1 MVRTTVDLD
10 DSVLAA
16 ARALARDTKMTL
28 GEAISELAKRGLRSA
43 RIPVSRDSFPIFP
56 VSEDAPSLTLDQV
69 NEHRDDS

>member
-1 MVRTTVDLD
+1 M
-10 DSVLAA
+10 
-16 ARALARDTKMTL
+16 LARKGTQNRHCGQRVALVETG
-28 GEAISELAKRGLRSA
+28 GEAISELARRGLRSA